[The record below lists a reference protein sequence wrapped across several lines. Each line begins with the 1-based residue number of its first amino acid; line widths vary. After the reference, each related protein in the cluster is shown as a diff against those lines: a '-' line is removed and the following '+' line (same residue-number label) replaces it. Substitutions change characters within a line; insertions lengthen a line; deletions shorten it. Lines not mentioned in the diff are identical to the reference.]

1 MGGRVGEGGAEASG
15 AVGGGVWAVRKE
27 RGRAQS
33 ARAAFRGWSFTGKS
47 ISGEE
52 RDLRARIREGEEG
65 GEACCGL
72 KVTKF
77 CGKEH

>member
-1 MGGRVGEGGAEASG
+1 MGGRLGDGVGEASG

-65 GEACCGL
+65 GEACGVL
-72 KVTKF
+72 TITSLWGKVN
-77 CGKEH
+77 